1 MACSFLAKRFKA
13 HIQDHYQQV
22 RTRYR
27 TPEQEGLLE
36 RFRQTLKREEVYWQ
50 PYESPADA
58 REKLAAFRNR
68 YNNVRPHWALQP
80 AAGSDVVTPEEVCQ
94 GKVKIIL
101 PKWQHWARA
110 AQRKLD
116 EAKEKHPSPAR
127 SWGKRRRISHKT
139 AKSGSRVTAW
149 QDILAGIYGMNF
161 DVIPELSW
169 RHGYFALLAFMGLL
183 TTTLLIV
190 FRIKRWI

>member
-68 YNNVRPHWALQP
+68 YNQVRPHWALQP
-80 AAGSDVVTPEEVCQ
+80 AAGGDVVTPEEVYQ
-94 GKVKIIL
+94 GKVKIVL

-116 EAKEKHPSPAR
+116 EAKEKDAAIT
-127 SWGKRRRISHKT
+127 GK
-139 AKSGSRVTAW
+139 
-149 QDILAGIYGMNF
+149 
-161 DVIPELSW
+161 EL
-169 RHGYFALLAFMGLL
+169 GKAA
-183 TTTLLIV
+183 
-190 FRIKRWI
+190 